1 MLNSN
6 EDAPMCLSVN
16 PSKTL
21 QSHLVCGINA
31 PADEMKQGKN
41 PHVRVF
47 EFSVHE
53 HPAARTEAQ
62 MGQA

>member
-1 MLNSN
+1 
-6 EDAPMCLSVN
+6 MCLSVN

-31 PADEMKQGKN
+31 HADEMKQGKN

-47 EFSVHE
+47 EFSVNE
-53 HPAARTEAQ
+53 HPAARAEAQ